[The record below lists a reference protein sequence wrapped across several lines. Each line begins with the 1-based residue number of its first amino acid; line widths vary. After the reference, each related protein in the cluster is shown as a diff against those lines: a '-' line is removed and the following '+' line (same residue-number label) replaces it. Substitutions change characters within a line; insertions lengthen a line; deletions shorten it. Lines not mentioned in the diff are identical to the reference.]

1 MSSARGI
8 KAELALDE
16 ALQEIAD
23 LKDMLENL
31 SGAEFTRGAHIP
43 VSWETFGD
51 VSVGIDAAGNAVE
64 VRFGGLYWEGS

>member
-1 MSSARGI
+1 MSRVSKDA
-8 KAELALDE
+8 AALED
-16 ALQEIAD
+16 ALQEIKE
-23 LKDMLENL
+23 LKDTLENL

-64 VRFGGLYWEGS
+64 VHFGGLYWEGS